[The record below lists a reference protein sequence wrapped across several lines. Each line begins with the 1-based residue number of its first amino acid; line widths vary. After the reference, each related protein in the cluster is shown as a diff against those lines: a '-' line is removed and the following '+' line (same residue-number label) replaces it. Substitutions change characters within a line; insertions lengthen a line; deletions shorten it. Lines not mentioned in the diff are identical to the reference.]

1 MSRPMRILIAAD
13 TYPPDVNG
21 AARFTARLAAGLAGR
36 GHDVHVVAPSDT
48 GPASSPVPG
57 DGVPAVHRLRSYR
70 VPGQERFRFTTP
82 GMASAGTERV
92 LRTVRPDVVHVQS
105 HFPVGRCLL
114 GAASG
119 AGYPTVATNHFM
131 PENLLDH
138 ARVPDA
144 LAERVSGWAWRD
156 LGRVYAAA
164 DAVTA
169 PTPRA
174 VDLLVSRT
182 GLPAGAVS
190 CGIDIAR
197 FGGAPAAD
205 GEPTVLFVG
214 RLEREKRVDDLIRA
228 FSLVPGRVR
237 LEIVG
242 DGTHRKG
249 WTDLARDLGLSS
261 RVRFRGTVDDDELV
275 AAYRRATV
283 FCMPGVAE
291 LQSLVTLE
299 AMAAGRP
306 VVAADAV
313 ALPHLVRPG
322 HNGLLYRPGDVAGLA
337 AALNEV
343 LGDPEGRARMGEA
356 SREMVARHA
365 LEGTLAAFEDVY
377 DDVRRPAGRARS
389 GTRVTLSDTPHRREQ
404 RLPLAPAGVG
414 GTVGPRG

>member
-1 MSRPMRILIAAD
+1 MSRPLRILIAAD

-21 AARFTARLAAGLAGR
+21 AARFTERLAAGLAGR
-36 GHDVHVVAPSDT
+36 GLDVHVVAPSET
-48 GPASSPVPG
+48 GPASEPRPRA
-57 DGVPAVHRLRSYR
+57 GVPTVHRLRSHR
-70 VPGQERFRFTTP
+70 VPGQQRFRFTTP
-82 GMASAGTERV
+82 GWAAAATERV
-92 LRTVRPDVVHVQS
+92 LRSVRPDVVHVQS
-105 HFPVGRCLL
+105 HFPVGRGLL
-114 GAASG
+114 GAAAG

-131 PENLLDH
+131 PENLLEH

-144 LAERVSGWAWRD
+144 LAERVSGWAWGD

-182 GLPAGAVS
+182 GLPARAVS
-190 CGIDIAR
+190 CGIDLAR
-197 FGGAPAAD
+197 FGGAGRPD
-205 GEPTVLFVG
+205 PDPTVLFVG
-214 RLEREKRVDDLIRA
+214 RLEREKRVDELIRA
-228 FSLVPGRVR
+228 FALVPGRAR

-242 DGTHRKG
+242 DGTRRQG
-249 WTDLARDLGLSS
+249 WTDLARDLGQSS
-261 RVRFRGTVDDDELV
+261 RIRFRGTVDDDELV
-275 AAYRRATV
+275 AAYRRSAV

-337 AALNEV
+337 AALNRV
-343 LGDPEGRARMGEA
+343 LDDPAARERMGQA

-365 LEGTLAAFEDVY
+365 LDGTLDAFEDVY
-377 DDVRRPAGRARS
+377 AGVRRPAPRVLS
-389 GTRVTLSDTPHRREQ
+389 GTRVTFADTPHRREQ
-404 RLPLAPAGVG
+404 RLPVAAAGVT
-414 GTVGPRG
+414 GTVVPRG

>member
-1 MSRPMRILIAAD
+1 MRRPLRILIAAD

-36 GHDVHVVAPSDT
+36 GHEVHVVAPSDT
-48 GPASSPVPG
+48 GPVSAPVPR
-57 DGVPAVHRLRSYR
+57 DGAPSVHRLRSHR
-70 VPGQERFRFTTP
+70 VPGQERFRFSTP
-82 GMASAGTERV
+82 GTASAGTERV
-92 LRTVRPDVVHVQS
+92 LRSVRPDVVHVQS
-105 HFPVGRCLL
+105 HFPVGRGLL

-119 AGYPTVATNHFM
+119 AGYPAVATNHFM
-131 PENLLDH
+131 PENLLEH

-174 VDLLVSRT
+174 VELLVSRT
-182 GLPAGAVS
+182 GLPARAVS
-190 CGIDIAR
+190 CGIDLAR
-197 FGGAPAAD
+197 FGGAAEPD
-205 GEPTVLFVG
+205 PEPTVLFVG
-214 RLEREKRVDDLIRA
+214 RLEREKRVDELIRA
-228 FSLVPGRVR
+228 FSLVPGRAR
-237 LEIVG
+237 LEVVG
-242 DGTHRKG
+242 DGTRRQG
-249 WTDLARDLGLSS
+249 WTALARDLGLAS

-343 LGDPEGRARMGEA
+343 LDDPAGRARMGEA
-356 SREMVARHA
+356 SRELVARHA
-365 LEGTLAAFEDVY
+365 MDGTLDAFEDVY
-377 DDVRRPAGRARS
+377 AGVRTTAGRVLA
-389 GTRVTLSDTPHRREQ
+389 GTRVTLADTPHRREQ
-404 RLPLAPAGVG
+404 RLPMAAAGVAD
-414 GTVGPRG
+414 TVGPRG